1 VLAALRVS
9 LPWPSQMF
17 CSSKNPRQKHC
28 CVVKW
33 GSGMGAVYP
42 GDEYED

>member
-1 VLAALRVS
+1 MQAGYLILKDRVS
-9 LPWPSQMF
+9 CWRPGLAVAEV
-17 CSSKNPRQKHC
+17 HC